1 MKTCRFALL
10 FSLFAA
16 LFLCISVASAQTLT
30 TGDVTGIVTDTTG
43 AVVPGVTV
51 TIRFVDTNETRTA
64 TTNEKGEY
72 HFALLQPGDY
82 VLSAAKG
89 SLRSEPQKFTLLLGQ
104 EQPVNL
110 VMKVQGTQQLVE
122 VNAQTTA
129 VDTENANR
137 TTSLTTAQVVDLPA
151 PGGDLTTLAMT
162 TPGIR
167 VNIQGG
173 SGNMNAE
180 GIPGVSILFTLN
192 GADVMDP
199 YNNLNNSGA
208 SNNLLGQNEI
218 AEAAVVLNAY
228 SAQYGRMAGGQEN
241 LIGKAGT
248 NSFHGNLLYN
258 YNDRIL
264 NANDFFNNASGTPK
278 GIAISNQYGGSIGGP
293 VWFPKIYNGK
303 NKTFFFFDREGLRY
317 VLPTSSTVSIP
328 SQPFEQYVLAHI
340 PAASV
345 PLYQDAF
352 NLYNNAIGIGRAVP
366 VTNGPGILQDASGNL
381 GCGSKGTFSG
391 TPVGNG
397 TYFGKAPAGSGAT
410 AIPCALAFQTN
421 VSQLNTEDLLIARV
435 DQNITDKQKLNFRYE
450 YDWGIQATAASPIA
464 AVFNSVSSQPQHLG
478 QFNYTYVISP
488 TIVNSF
494 IGAASWYSAIFGVAD
509 FAKTTSL
516 IPERFTF
523 SDGGA
528 GASGGLATVGANFP
542 TGRNVGQAQAIDD
555 FSWILGRH
563 TIKLGANYRYNKITD
578 TSIAS
583 TSQVGTYAFS
593 DLADFA
599 AGTVAAATSK
609 ALASSFTQAYP
620 LLFAAHIRLYSLNF
634 YGQDEWALTKN
645 LKLTFGYRFERDGNP
660 ACVDN
665 CFARLNT
672 QFGTIGYQGGANTP
686 YNQSITTGLHNA
698 YQSLEA
704 MIPEP
709 RFGFAWTPFGP
720 NHMVIRGGVGLFAN
734 LFAGSVAS
742 SVFNNAPNK
751 FTPSVPFG
759 NVGFA
764 TDPTSGA
771 YSAAA
776 SAAAFESGF
785 AQGFTLT
792 QIQAALGKIKFTPPG
807 YYSPPQEFVAPK
819 VWEWSFE
826 IQQPLTAHNVLD
838 VTYAGNHG
846 YDQAINNYWPNFY
859 VNTSNYPNG
868 FGGLPTTPLD
878 PRFYAVDQVLTSGY
892 SNYDGLTAQVRH
904 SFSYGFQ
911 GQIGYTWSHALGTA
925 YASTTLLLNP
935 NNLRY
940 QYSNL
945 PFDTR
950 HQLTGDMVWN
960 SPRLSNRA
968 LNLIAGG
975 WTLGAKLYLYS
986 GSPINI
992 TNSAIPA
999 KLNSLY
1005 NSTSNYTI
1013 EADLLA
1019 PYSAYL
1025 ENTHCGKSTVNT
1037 PCFVNTQFA
1046 AAPGN
1051 SYGDTSIQTDFG
1063 NIPPNSFYG
1072 PGYFD
1077 IDTQLLKNFHITE
1090 RVTFGLSAQAYNVLN
1105 HPNFLNPSGS
1115 VTSGAFGKITLT
1127 ASPPT
1132 SPYGS
1137 FQGSAVSGRVLVVGA
1152 KFNF

>member
-1 MKTCRFALL
+1 MKTSRLTLL
-10 FSLFAA
+10 FSLLAVLVLFAS
-16 LFLCISVASAQTLT
+16 LGSAQTLT

-51 TIRFVDTNETRTA
+51 TIRFTDTNETRTE
-64 TTNEKGEY
+64 TTNDKGEY
-72 HFALLQPGDY
+72 HFALLRPGDY
-82 VLSAAKG
+82 VISAGKG
-89 SLRSEPQKFTLLLGQ
+89 SLRSEPEKFTLLLGQ
-104 EQPVNL
+104 EQPMNL

-122 VNAQTTA
+122 VNAQPA
-129 VDTENANR
+129 SLETENANR
-137 TTSLTTAQVVDLPA
+137 TTSLSTTQVVDLPA

-241 LIGKAGT
+241 LIGKSGT
-248 NSFHGNLLYN
+248 NAFHGNLLYN

-264 NANDFFNNASGTPK
+264 NANDFFNNLSGTPK

-303 NKTFFFFDREGLRY
+303 NKTFFFFDLEGLRY
-317 VLPTSSTVSIP
+317 VLPTTGTVSIP
-328 SQPFEQYVLAHI
+328 TQPFQQYVLQHI

-366 VTNGPGILQDASGNL
+366 VTTGSGILQDSTGNL
-381 GCGSKGTFSG
+381 GCGTKGSFPG

-397 TYFGKAPAGSGAT
+397 TYFGKAPAGAT

-435 DQNITDKQKLNFRYE
+435 DQNITDKQKINFRYE
-450 YDWGIQATAASPIA
+450 YDWGLQATAASPISP
-464 AVFNSVSSQPQHLG
+464 VFNSQSNQPQDQG
-478 QFNYTYVISP
+478 QFNYTYVVSP

-494 IGAASWYSAIFGVAD
+494 IGATSWYSAIFGVAN
-509 FAKTTSL
+509 FKQAQTL
-516 IPERFTF
+516 MPERFTF

-528 GASGGLATVGANFP
+528 NGGGFATVGATFP

-555 FSWILGRH
+555 LSWILGRH
-563 TIKLGANYRYNKITD
+563 TVKLGVNYRYNKITD

-583 TSQVGTYAFS
+583 SSQEGTYAFN

-599 AGTVAAATSK
+599 AGSVAAVSSK

-660 ACVDN
+660 VCVDN

-672 QFGTIGYQGGANTP
+672 QFGTIGYVGGANVP
-686 YNQSITTGLHNA
+686 YNQSITTGLHTA
-698 YQSLEA
+698 YQSLE
-704 MIPEP
+704 MIIPEP
-709 RFGFAWTPFGP
+709 RFGFAWSPFGP

-742 SVFNNAPNK
+742 NVFNNAPNK

-764 TDPTSGA
+764 ADPTSGA

-785 AQGFTLT
+785 SQGYTLT
-792 QIQAALGKIKFTPPG
+792 QIQTALGKIKFTPPG

-826 IQQPLTAHNVLD
+826 IQQPLTVHNVLD
-838 VTYAGNHG
+838 VTYSGNHG
-846 YDQAINNYWPNFY
+846 YNQAINNYWPNFY
-859 VNTSNYPNG
+859 IQTSNYPGG
-868 FGGLPTTPLD
+868 FGGLPTAPLD

-892 SNYDGLTAQVRH
+892 SNYNGLTAQLRH
-904 SFSYGFQ
+904 SFSFGFQ
-911 GQIGYTWSHALGTA
+911 GQVGYTWSHALGTA
-925 YASTTLLLNP
+925 YTSTTLLLNP

-950 HQLTGDMVWN
+950 HQVTGDILWN
-960 SPRLSNRA
+960 SPRLHNRA
-968 LNLIAGG
+968 LNWIAGG
-975 WTLGAKLYLYS
+975 WTVGAKLFLYS

-992 TNSAIPA
+992 TNTAIPSR
-999 KLNSLY
+999 LNSLY
-1005 NSTSNYTI
+1005 QSVTI

-1019 PYSAYL
+1019 PYTAYL
-1025 ENTHCGKSTVNT
+1025 ENTHCGKSTITT

-1046 AAPGN
+1046 AAQGN
-1051 SYGDTSIQTDFG
+1051 TYGDTSIQTDFG

-1077 IDTQLLKNFHITE
+1077 IDTQLIKSFHVTE
-1090 RVTFGLSAQAYNVLN
+1090 HATFALLAQAYNTLN

-1115 VTSGAFGKITLT
+1115 VTSGAFGKITST

-1137 FQGSAVSGRVLVVGA
+1137 FEGSAVSGRVLVVGA